1 MKCLRPAMQ
10 WMRRSNL
17 SPAHA
22 AGLGA
27 LMIALLAAPFS
38 LALAA
43 LPLALFVGL
52 CFTAPF
58 LPGIGFFLEVV
69 SRGRPEKQGV
79 ALTFDDGPDP
89 VSTPALLQLLARYN
103 VQATF
108 YVTGRRAEQY
118 PQLIRRIVSR
128 GHTIGNHSYTHDN
141 FIMFQSTGALQAEI
155 EKTQE
160 VLHGQGV
167 FPHTFRPPVGVTNPK
182 LGRVLQQLE
191 MYVVNFSRRAGDR
204 GNRRIAHLSKTILK
218 NVRAGD
224 IIMLHDIAPR
234 NNNTVESWLRQV
246 ERILAGIRA
255 RGLKILPLASLIDRA
270 VMSEPAPQSGD
281 PDPVPGDI
289 SFEGRKSRSPI
300 LRTDAV
306 NRGSSR

>member
-17 SPAHA
+17 SPAHV

-89 VSTPALLQLLARYN
+89 VSTPALLELLARYN

-108 YVTGRRAEQY
+108 YVTGRRAEQF

-128 GHTIGNHSYTHDN
+128 GHAIGNHSYTHDN
-141 FIMFQSTGALQAEI
+141 FIMFQSTGALRAEI

-160 VLHGQGV
+160 VLHGIGV
-167 FPHTFRPPVGVTNPK
+167 FPYTFRPPVGVTNPK
-182 LGRVLQQLE
+182 LGRVLQQLG

-204 GNRRIAHLSKTILK
+204 GNRRIGHLSKTILK
-218 NVRAGD
+218 SVQAGD

-234 NNNTVESWLRQV
+234 NNNTVESWLHQV
-246 ERILAGIRA
+246 ERILAGISA

-270 VMSEPAPQSGD
+270 VMSAPALQSGD
-281 PDPVPGDI
+281 PGP
-289 SFEGRKSRSPI
+289 E
-300 LRTDAV
+300 
-306 NRGSSR
+306 